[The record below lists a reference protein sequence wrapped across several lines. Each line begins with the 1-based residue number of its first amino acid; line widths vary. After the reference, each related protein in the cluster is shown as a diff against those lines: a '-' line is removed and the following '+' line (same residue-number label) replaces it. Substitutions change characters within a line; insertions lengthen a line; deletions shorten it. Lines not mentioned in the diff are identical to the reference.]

1 MMGGYWTF
9 SRKLTSAFL
18 LLAGLTAIIAAAAV
32 VTLRAVSSAKDEVID
47 RFSQNLVDSETLHA
61 LSAAKAAESRA
72 YMLGRRDTEL
82 ARLPEIRQQFAA
94 TLDRLSG
101 KVMTVE
107 SRHML
112 EDIRQAEN
120 VHDDALRSLMAQ
132 VKTEVSVEELARR
145 YEQTVRPLRT
155 TLDRRIDLFVEREQK
170 LLQEHRNAAD
180 ATSEQGI
187 VLLIA
192 LALTLGGGA
201 IAAAVGLS
209 RSLSR
214 QISAAVQHVRSSST
228 ELQTAAGQQAA
239 GAREQASAMTEIS
252 TTISELL
259 ATSRQIAESAQRVA
273 HIANDTAAAAR
284 SGNQSVEGSQ
294 ESIASIRRQTELIV
308 GHMLDLGKK
317 SQQIGGIL
325 EIINELSEQ
334 TNILAI
340 NATIEAAGAGDAGRR
355 FAVVADEIRKLADRV
370 SATTKDIRSL
380 IDEIRASVNT
390 TIMATESGSKSVETG
405 ARQFTG
411 LAVAFKQ
418 IGDLVVTTTQAANEI
433 ELSTKQQATA
443 VEQVNVAIGN
453 VAQASHETESNSAQ
467 TLQTAS
473 ELAAMSRELARVV
486 RAESNV

>member
-1 MMGGYWTF
+1 MTRSWTF
-9 SRKLTSAFL
+9 SRKLTLAFL
-18 LLAGLTAIIAAAAV
+18 LLAGLTVVIAASAV
-32 VTLRAVSSAKDEVID
+32 LTLHSVSSAKDQVID
-47 RFSQNLVDSETLHA
+47 RFSQSLVDAETLHS
-61 LSAAKAAESRA
+61 LSAKKAAESRA
-72 YMLGRRDTEL
+72 YMLTRRDTEL
-82 ARLPEIRQQFAA
+82 ARLPGIRREFAA
-94 TLDRLSG
+94 TLERLDAKS
-101 KVMTVE
+101 TTPE

-112 EDIRQAEN
+112 EDIQQAERA
-120 VHDDALRSLMAQ
+120 HEAALASLLAEA
-132 VKTEVSVEELARR
+132 KTGVSVGELVRH
-145 YEQTVRPLRT
+145 YDETVGPLRT
-155 TLDRRIDLFVEREQK
+155 VLDRKIDVFVKRERK
-170 LLQEHRNAAD
+170 LLEDHQEAAD
-180 ATSEQGI
+180 TTSAHGI
-187 VLLIA
+187 ELLVVLA
-192 LALTLGGGA
+192 LALGGA
-201 IAAAVGLS
+201 AMAAALVLS

-228 ELQTAAGQQAA
+228 ELQTAAGQQAT
-239 GAREQASAMTEIS
+239 GARQQASAMSEIS

-284 SGNQSVEGSQ
+284 NGNQSVERSH
-294 ESIASIRRQTELIV
+294 EAVAAIRRQTEIIV
-308 GHMLDLGKK
+308 GHMLDLGRK

-325 EIINELSEQ
+325 AIINELNEQ

-370 SATTKDIRSL
+370 GSTTKDIRGL

-390 TIMATESGSKSVETG
+390 TIMATESGSKSVDAG
-405 ARQFTG
+405 ARQFTE

-418 IGDLVVTTTQAANEI
+418 IGDLVLTTGQAASEI

-453 VAQASHETESNSAQ
+453 IAQATHETEANSAQ

-486 RAESNV
+486 RAESDA